1 MNLEK
6 IQLNTVIRPPAEEFA
21 RSSSREDLKKI
32 KTVLAERCEI
42 IAEFKRPTQKA
53 YERGVAEKDTT
64 IRKFLA

>member
-32 KTVLAERCEI
+32 KTMLGERCEI

-53 YERGVAEKDTT
+53 YERGVAEKDTA